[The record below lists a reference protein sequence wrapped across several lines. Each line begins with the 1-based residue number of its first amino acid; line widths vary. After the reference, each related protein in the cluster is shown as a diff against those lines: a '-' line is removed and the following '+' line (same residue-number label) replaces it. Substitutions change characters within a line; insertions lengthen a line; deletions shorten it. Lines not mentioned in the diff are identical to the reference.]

1 MKKRTK
7 NSYISSYKRKKRI
20 MQLAKGKQGGK
31 KRRKE
36 LLKALW
42 KRLPKAGIWVFQIVI
57 VCLLA
62 FVLVYYFGQ
71 RVSTVGD
78 SMRPVLQNKDVVLV
92 NRMVYNVSV
101 PKRGDVIVFKPKG
114 NENSHYYMKRIV
126 GLPGETVE
134 IIENNVYING
144 KKLKEDY
151 QVTDIDDV
159 GIVHEKMQLS
169 KEEYFVL
176 GDNRKNSEDS
186 RDADVGNVKKEY
198 IYGKAWMVI
207 SFTRQFGWIR

>member
-1 MKKRTK
+1 MKRKKRH
-7 NSYISSYKRKKRI
+7 SYIDSYKRKRRI
-20 MQLAKGKQGGK
+20 MQLTKGKQDGK

-36 LLKALW
+36 FLHALLE
-42 KRLPKAGIWVFQIVI
+42 RLPKVGIWAFQIIV

-78 SMRPVLQNKDVVLV
+78 SMSPVLKNKDVVLV

-114 NENSHYYMKRIV
+114 NENSHYYIKRIV

-134 IIENNVYING
+134 IIENHIYING
-144 KKLKEDY
+144 KKLQEKY

-169 KEEYFVL
+169 QEEYFVL

-186 RDADVGNVKKEY
+186 RDADVGNIKKEY
-198 IYGKAWMVI
+198 IYGKAWMVV
-207 SFTRQFGWIR
+207 SFTKQFGWIR